1 MIIDA
6 HNHADWLWRTYDD
19 VIENMNKYNI
29 DVAWL
34 MACERPDGEIFAPEK
49 IAQSH
54 YEVNYDPSGLNK
66 CIEYYKKSPDRFVLG
81 FAPDPRQ
88 PNCLHRLKAAM
99 GTYDVKI
106 VGEFKFRMM
115 IDNYDAIELFRYA
128 GDNGMPVVLHME
140 EPIVHDY
147 FLGNKLP
154 RETYW
159 YSGGIE
165 ALETVLKACPDTI
178 FMGHAF
184 SFWKHYLVD
193 NPDGDKSETKYVR
206 GKVLDLLDKY
216 KNLYCDMSAGS
227 GRTAL
232 SKDLKFTKSFLT
244 DYCDRVV
251 YGRDCFDNSHQEF
264 FNSLDLDK
272 EVLDNIYYKN
282 ALKLVPL
289 DHRKVPLDPEEFYDL
304 SDRILNKQKVINKGE

>member
-6 HNHADWLWRTYDD
+6 HNHPNWLWRTYDD

-29 DVAWL
+29 DVSWL
-34 MACERPDGEIFAPEK
+34 MACERPGSEIYSPELVASNSFGVEDHDCPFA
-49 IAQSH
+49 
-54 YEVNYDPSGLNK
+54 G
-66 CIEYYKKSPDRFVLG
+66 CIEYYEKSPERFVLG
-81 FAPDPRQ
+81 FAPDPRL

-99 GTYDVKI
+99 GTYDVKV

-128 GDNGMPVVLHME
+128 GENGMPVVLHLE
-140 EPIVHDY
+140 EPTVHDY
-147 FLGNKLP
+147 YRGNKLP
-154 RETYW
+154 RATYW
-159 YSGGIE
+159 YSGGME
-165 ALETVLKACPDTI
+165 ALEKVLKACPNTT

-184 SFWKHYLVD
+184 SFWKNYLVD
-193 NPDGDKSETKYVR
+193 NPDMDKSETKYVR

-251 YGRDCFDNSHQEF
+251 YGRDCFDNSHQQLL
-264 FNSLDLDK
+264 NSLGLDK

-289 DHRKVPLDPEEFYDL
+289 DHRKVPLDPEDFYEL
-304 SDRILNKQKVINKGE
+304 PERMLKRQ